1 MKRHVSFFPPA
12 SPVRPFVLASSMVME
27 PGRGQRRRIPV
38 GPVVVA
44 SAPTF
49 GFSPN
54 PLSGVRP

>member
-1 MKRHVSFFPPA
+1 VKRSVSFFSPV
-12 SPVRPFVLASSMVME
+12 SPVRPYVLASLMVME
-27 PGRGQRRRIPV
+27 PGRGRRRRLPV

-54 PLSGVRP
+54 RSGV